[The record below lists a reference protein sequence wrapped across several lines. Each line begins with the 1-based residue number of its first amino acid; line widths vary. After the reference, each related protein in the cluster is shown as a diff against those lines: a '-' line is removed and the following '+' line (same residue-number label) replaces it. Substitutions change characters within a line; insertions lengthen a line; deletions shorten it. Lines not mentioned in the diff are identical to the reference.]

1 MLVTKMNNILA
12 LLFWVLLLQGSVIIV
27 EGNPV
32 KEKARCIFPAMYNF
46 GDSNS
51 DTGGISAVFK
61 PIASPYGQTFFKK
74 PAGRDSDGRLILDF
88 IAEQIGLPYL
98 SAYLNSLGANFS
110 HGANFATGG
119 STIRRENE
127 TIFQNGISPFSL
139 DVQIWH
145 YDQLKSRSKDLYAQ
159 AGNSLMRSVLPRQED
174 FSKALYTFD
183 IGQNDLSVAFRTMN
197 DDQVRAAIPNIID
210 QFSSAVQHL
219 YEEGARSFWIHNTGP
234 IGCLPVQTFYNINP
248 PPGVEDQYGCLNSQ
262 NAKAVEFNKQ
272 LKDAVTKL
280 RTKLPEA
287 AITYVDLYA
296 AKYGLISKTKSLG
309 WADPKKVCC
318 GYHEKYDH
326 VWCGTK
332 GVIGNG
338 TSVYGSVCSHPELHA
353 SWDGVHYTEAANHW
367 FANHILN
374 GSLSDPPV
382 PISHACYR
390 A

>member
-1 MLVTKMNNILA
+1 MSDIISVLFFCVMLLMLDVVRGGRLVT
-12 LLFWVLLLQGSVIIV
+12 
-27 EGNPV
+27 
-32 KEKARCIFPAMYNF
+32 EKAACLFPAMYNF

-51 DTGGISAVFK
+51 DTGGISAVFQ
-61 PIASPYGQTFFKK
+61 PIAWPYGQTFFKK
-74 PAGRDSDGRLILDF
+74 AAGRDSDGRLIVDF
-88 IAEQIGLPYL
+88 IAEQVALPYL
-98 SAYLNSLGANFS
+98 SAYLNSLEANFS

-127 TIFQNGISPFSL
+127 TIFQYGISPFSL

-145 YDQLKSRSKDLYAQ
+145 FDQLKSRSKDLYAQ
-159 AGNSLMRSVLPRQED
+159 AKNPYARSVLPRQED

-197 DDQVRAAIPNIID
+197 DDQIRAAVPNIID

-219 YEEGARSFWIHNTGP
+219 YGEGARSFWIHNTGP
-234 IGCLPVQTFYNINP
+234 IGCLPVQTFYNLNP
-248 PPGVEDQYGCLNSQ
+248 PAGFLDQYGCVNGQ
-262 NAKAVEFNKQ
+262 NEKAIEFNKQ

-280 RTKLPEA
+280 RTQLPEA

-296 AKYGLISKTKSLG
+296 AKYRLISKTKSLG
-309 WADPKKVCC
+309 WADPKAVCC

-326 VWCGTK
+326 VWCGTEGK
-332 GVIGNG
+332 ISNG
-338 TSVYGSVCSHPELHA
+338 TAVYGAVCSHPEKHA

-367 FANHILN
+367 FTNQILN
-374 GSLSDPPV
+374 GALSDPPI
-382 PISHACYR
+382 PITHACYR

>member
-1 MLVTKMNNILA
+1 MRNIVIISG
-12 LLFWVLLLQGSVIIV
+12 LFWVTLLTSYVVQG
-27 EGNPV
+27 GHPLT
-32 KEKARCIFPAMYNF
+32 KKAACVFPALYNF

-61 PIASPYGQTFFKK
+61 PIEWPYGRTFFKK
-74 PAGRDSDGRLILDF
+74 PVGRDSDGRLIVDF
-88 IAEQIGLPYL
+88 IAEKIALPYL
-98 SAYLNSLGANFS
+98 SAYLNSLGVNFS

-127 TIFQNGISPFSL
+127 TIFQYGISPFSL

-145 YDQLKSRSKDLYAQ
+145 FDQLKSRSKDLYVHAKNPF
-159 AGNSLMRSVLPRQED
+159 ARSVLPRQED

-183 IGQNDLSVAFRTMN
+183 IGQNDLSVAFRTLN
-197 DDQVRAAIPNIID
+197 DDQIRAAIPNIIS

-234 IGCLPVQTFYNINP
+234 IGCLPVQTFYNLNP
-248 PPGVEDQYGCLNSQ
+248 PPGVLDQYGCLNAQ
-262 NAKAVEFNKQ
+262 NAKAIEFNKQ

-280 RTKLPEA
+280 RTKLPQA
-287 AITYVDLYA
+287 AITYVDLYS

-309 WADPKKVCC
+309 WADPKVVCC

-326 VWCGTK
+326 IWCGSK
-332 GVIGNG
+332 GVISNG
-338 TSVYGSVCSHPELHA
+338 TSVYGGVCAHPERHL

-367 FANHILN
+367 FANQILN
-374 GSLSDPPV
+374 GALSDPPV
-382 PISHACYR
+382 PITHACYR